1 VDLRHEVGLV
11 FALKHRVLAAV
22 AVGFCSTNALAVEE
36 GAPAESVQS
45 AKSIQ
50 SVQSVDTSNSLGYA
64 KSMQSSNS
72 VPAAKSTGPT
82 DKSVDPVVETMEAE
96 MKRNLSRLKSAG
108 KAPLYFLAYR
118 LYDCKWD
125 TISASNGGVTDD
137 INGQCRMLSVDLR
150 VGSAHYDNTHFLRGR
165 NSASP
170 HQYEKSSE
178 SDSILP
184 SAGAGIPLRQ
194 CLWLKTDEAFKAAQ
208 QRYSELLASND
219 VLSAEEDR
227 SDDFSFQPARHYTSP
242 FSPFAFDRAE
252 WTARVRRLSQVF
264 NEHPSFLQSSSV
276 TFTADP
282 ITRYIVTSE
291 GSQIIE
297 QRRSTHFSVQA
308 STLTKDGMTLGLWD
322 AVECPDPK
330 NLPDEAALRKRVEKL
345 AESLEQLRQAPAA
358 EPYVGPAILSG
369 KAAAVFYHETFGHR
383 VEAVHEKSENEGKTF
398 ARKLG
403 TSVMPSFLTI
413 IDDPTKA
420 KAEGEFLNGHY
431 VYDDEGVPARPVT
444 LARNG
449 VLTGFLLG
457 RTLVHGFNASNGHGR
472 SSAGWNPVAR
482 QGNLF
487 VLADK
492 SKQVSPKELRAMLIA
507 EAKRQHKEYGLY
519 FDQIA
524 GGSTY
529 TASGSEQT
537 YFVNP
542 LVVYKIFVD
551 GRPDQLIRGA
561 EIVGTPL
568 AALEKVLAAG
578 NDPSVFNGKCGR
590 ESGPVLV
597 SGVSPSLLLQS
608 IEVKRKAK
616 TFERAPILPEPRAEM
631 VAP

>member
-1 VDLRHEVGLV
+1 MPGLERRV
-11 FALKHRVLAAV
+11 MAALAIC
-22 AVGFCSTNALAVEE
+22 FCSTKALAVQES
-36 GAPAESVQS
+36 ATSPA
-45 AKSIQ
+45 K
-50 SVQSVDTSNSLGYA
+50 
-64 KSMQSSNS
+64 
-72 VPAAKSTGPT
+72 P
-82 DKSVDPVVETMEAE
+82 VDPVVQTMESE
-96 MKRNLSRLKSAG
+96 LKRNFGRLKSAG

-125 TISASNGGVTDD
+125 TITASNGGLTDD
-137 INGQCRMLSVDLR
+137 IDGQCRMLSVDLR
-150 VGSAHYDNTHFLRGR
+150 VGSAHFDNTHFLRGR
-165 NSASP
+165 NSTSP
-170 HQYEKSSE
+170 HQYEKSSD

-184 SAGAGIPLRQ
+184 SAGAGVPLQQ
-194 CLWLKTDEAFKAAQ
+194 CLWLKTDDAFKSAQ

-242 FSPFAFDRAE
+242 ISPTEFDRAE
-252 WTARVRRLSQVF
+252 WTGRIRRLSEVF

-276 TFTADP
+276 TLTVDP
-282 ITRYIVTSE
+282 ITRYVVTSE
-291 GSQIIE
+291 GSEIVE

-308 STLTKDGMTLGLWD
+308 NTLTKDGMTLSLWD
-322 AVECPDPK
+322 AVECPEPK
-330 NLPDEAALRKRVEKL
+330 NLPDESTLRKRVEKL
-345 AESLEQLRQAPAA
+345 AETLEQLRQAPAA

-369 KAAAVFYHETFGHR
+369 RAAAVFYHETFGHR

-398 ARKLG
+398 ARKIG
-403 TSVMPSFLTI
+403 TSVMPSFLTV

-420 KAEGEFLNGHY
+420 KAQGEFLNGHY
-431 VYDDEGVPARPVT
+431 LYDDEGVPARPVT
-444 LARNG
+444 LAKNG

-457 RTLVHGFNASNGHGR
+457 RTLVRGFNSSNGHGR

-492 SKQVSPKELRAMLIA
+492 SKQFSPKELRAMLIA
-507 EAKRQHKEYGLY
+507 EAKKQHKEYGLY

-542 LVVYKIFVD
+542 LVVYKVFVD

-578 NDPSVFNGKCGR
+578 NDPAVFNGKCGR

-616 TFERAPILPEPRAEM
+616 TFERAPILPEPAAQKK